1 MVESMTIQEFLD
13 VLSSKEPVPGGGGAS
28 ALAGALGNAL
38 GQMVANLTIGKKKY
52 ALVEDEIKELAERMK
67 GIQGQFT
74 ALADQDAKVFAP
86 LAKCYSL
93 PSGTEEEKAYKAE
106 VMEARL
112 LDASLVP
119 MEIMEKA
126 SEMLEIMDIL
136 ADKGS
141 RMAVSDVGVGV
152 QFIRTALL
160 GAVMNVY
167 INTKSMKNREKAE
180 EMNEK
185 AERLI
190 KEGTEAADRIYQK
203 VLEQL
208 REKAAGREENENE
221 NIKRRRG
228 FGKNQGTGNTDDGRS
243 GRPGSE
249 AGHCAGGGKTG
260 RYVLRTGGC
269 EEDGELRPAGPDI
282 CVPGTDK
289 RQRFQG

>member
-74 ALADQDAKVFAP
+74 QLADQDAKVFAP

-93 PSGTEEEKAYKAE
+93 PSDTEEEKAYKAE

-126 SEMLEIMDIL
+126 AEMLEIMDIL

-167 INTKSMKNREKAE
+167 INTKSMKNRGKAE

-190 KEGTEAADRIYQK
+190 REGTEAADRIYQK

-208 REKAAGREENENE
+208 R
-221 NIKRRRG
+221 
-228 FGKNQGTGNTDDGRS
+228 
-243 GRPGSE
+243 
-249 AGHCAGGGKTG
+249 
-260 RYVLRTGGC
+260 
-269 EEDGELRPAGPDI
+269 
-282 CVPGTDK
+282 
-289 RQRFQG
+289 

>member
-52 ALVEDEIKELAERMK
+52 ALVADEIKELAERMK
-67 GIQGQFT
+67 GIQGQFS

-208 REKAAGREENENE
+208 R
-221 NIKRRRG
+221 
-228 FGKNQGTGNTDDGRS
+228 
-243 GRPGSE
+243 
-249 AGHCAGGGKTG
+249 
-260 RYVLRTGGC
+260 
-269 EEDGELRPAGPDI
+269 
-282 CVPGTDK
+282 
-289 RQRFQG
+289 

>member
-67 GIQGQFT
+67 GIQGQFS

-152 QFIRTALL
+152 QFIRTSLL

-208 REKAAGREENENE
+208 R
-221 NIKRRRG
+221 
-228 FGKNQGTGNTDDGRS
+228 
-243 GRPGSE
+243 
-249 AGHCAGGGKTG
+249 
-260 RYVLRTGGC
+260 
-269 EEDGELRPAGPDI
+269 
-282 CVPGTDK
+282 
-289 RQRFQG
+289 

>member
-52 ALVEDEIKELAERMK
+52 AQVEDEIKELAERMK

-190 KEGTEAADRIYQK
+190 EEGTEAADRIYQK

-208 REKAAGREENENE
+208 R
-221 NIKRRRG
+221 
-228 FGKNQGTGNTDDGRS
+228 
-243 GRPGSE
+243 
-249 AGHCAGGGKTG
+249 
-260 RYVLRTGGC
+260 
-269 EEDGELRPAGPDI
+269 
-282 CVPGTDK
+282 
-289 RQRFQG
+289 